1 MCVYVMNC
9 KQLTQ
14 FKSLKCR
21 DDFIF
26 LSGVVKSYGI
36 SIKCEKHEHQKQ
48 QKQSTHT
55 HMIHKRKIA
64 TIKHTYKDFD
74 LLCLYINVPLT
85 ESHTKFMSLMYDK
98 VLASMFFMM
107 ASTTHNDVESEGKG
121 TKKY

>member
-1 MCVYVMNC
+1 M
-9 KQLTQ
+9 
-14 FKSLKCR
+14 
-21 DDFIF
+21 
-26 LSGVVKSYGI
+26 
-36 SIKCEKHEHQKQ
+36 SIRNNKNSQ
-48 QKQSTHT
+48 HT

-107 ASTTHNDVESEGKG
+107 ASTTHNDAESEGKEKSTDLG
-121 TKKY
+121 GKVSSLERKKEKKEKLYQTSTTKRQKQILLHKFHFLMS